1 MPKVVTVQQNLDEL
15 RRAYAESEASVKA
28 DADPACTI
36 CGGNGWHWGWR
47 GKRRKPVMLRCPC
60 VDQKRGI
67 LSIVQ
72 N

>member
-1 MPKVVTVQQNLDEL
+1 VQQNLDEL